1 MENIKRITAKE
12 AHADADKV
20 NQKRLADEQETVYN
34 AILEAK
40 KSGEYSTSVDFF
52 ISDELRT
59 QLVED
64 GFYVKRIQ
72 GDGYKQDTETII
84 KY

>member
-1 MENIKRITAKE
+1 MIKITAKE
-12 AHADADKV
+12 AHADADRV

-40 KSGEYSTSVDFF
+40 KSGEYSASVDFF
-52 ISDELRT
+52 ISDELLA
-59 QLVED
+59 QLTED
-64 GFYVKRIQ
+64 GFYVNRRQ
-72 GDGYKQDTETII
+72 YDGYKQYAETII

>member
-34 AILEAK
+34 AIFEAK
-40 KSGEYSTSVDFF
+40 KNGEYSTSVDFF
-52 ISDELRT
+52 ISDELLA
-59 QLVED
+59 QLIED
-64 GFYVKRIQ
+64 GFYVHRMQ
-72 GDGYKQDTETII
+72 SDGYKQIAKTII
-84 KY
+84 KF

>member
-1 MENIKRITAKE
+1 MENIRRITAKE

-20 NQKRLADEQETVYN
+20 NQKRLADEEDRVYN

-40 KSGEYSTSVDFF
+40 KNGEYSATVDFY
-52 ISDELRT
+52 ISDELQI
-59 QLVED
+59 QLIED

-72 GDGYKQDTETII
+72 GDGYK
-84 KY
+84 